1 MMRPRR
7 ELNIFSISALDLFA
21 SAMGAFILIAVILFP
36 YYLKNHEVVAERDQ
50 ARQELAETRRAL
62 AAAEAEARAAAA
74 RAAAA
79 EARAREAESRAK
91 VAADEAARLKERN
104 TALERQARE
113 SSVFALLGITT
124 RAKSFVVLVDM
135 SGSMRAYTQVMV
147 ETIERLL
154 APMDQSVRL
163 QIIGYHAPA
172 NNVPRLVQWRP
183 GVTLTALSPQA
194 KQDALSF
201 ARGLAQ
207 RFDGG
212 TPTETALREALKYP
226 AQAIILLSDGAPTD
240 NKINVILDD
249 VTRANNGRM
258 EINTV
263 AIGDYN
269 KLPVLV
275 YFLQTLAKRNRG
287 AFTGV
292 SG

>member
-7 ELNIFSISALDLFA
+7 EVNIFSISALDLFA

-36 YYLKNHEVVAERDQ
+36 YYLKNYEVVAERDQ

-62 AAAEAEARAAAA
+62 VAADERAR
-74 RAAAA
+74 AA
-79 EARAREAESRAK
+79 EARARDAEAKAK
-91 VAADEAARLKERN
+91 AAADETARLKERN
-104 TALERQARE
+104 AELERQARE
-113 SSVFALLGITT
+113 TTVLALLGITT
-124 RAKSFVVLVDM
+124 RAKSFVVLIDM
-135 SGSMRAYTQVMV
+135 SGSMQAYTQVMFH
-147 ETIERLL
+147 TIERLIEPL
-154 APMDQSVRL
+154 DQSVRL
-163 QIIGYHAPA
+163 QIIGFSAPA

-183 GVTLTALSPQA
+183 GLTLTTLTPQA
-194 KQDALSF
+194 KRDAIAF

-212 TPTETALREALKYP
+212 TPTQTALREALKYP

-240 NKINVILDD
+240 NRIDVILDD
-249 VTRANNGRM
+249 VTRANGGHM

-263 AIGDYN
+263 AIGNYN
-269 KLPVLV
+269 KLPALV

>member
-1 MMRPRR
+1 MKRPSR
-7 ELNIFSISALDLFA
+7 ELNIFSLSALDLFA

-62 AAAEAEARAAAA
+62 AAAEQRARDAEAKAK
-74 RAAAA
+74 AAA
-79 EARAREAESRAK
+79 EEAERVAK
-91 VAADEAARLKERN
+91 HNAELQ
-104 TALERQARE
+104 RQARE
-113 SSVFALLGITT
+113 TTVLALLGITT
-124 RAKSFVVLVDM
+124 RAKSFVFLIDM
-135 SGSMRAYTQVMV
+135 SGSMQAYTQVV
-147 ETIERLL
+147 FHTIERLL
-154 APMDQSVRL
+154 EPLDQSVRI
-163 QIIGYHAPA
+163 QIIGFSAPA

-183 GVTLTALSPQA
+183 GVTLTSLTPQA
-194 KQDALSF
+194 KQEALAF
-201 ARGLAQ
+201 ARSLAQ

-212 TPTETALREALKYP
+212 TPTQTALREALKYP

-240 NKINVILDD
+240 NRIDAILND
-249 VTRANNGRM
+249 VTQANGGRM